1 MVLPTEKVPIGRHY
15 TVPQSSPRFTGR
27 VEELTRLEHS
37 FFSSQQVIP
46 RQRRAVLYGLGGS
59 GKTQIALGFAEKYT
73 ERCGSSSVACIPR
86 IPKTNLNKDSIRSF
100 G

>member
-1 MVLPTEKVPIGRHY
+1 M
-15 TVPQSSPRFTGR
+15 PQSSPRFTGR
-27 VEELTRLEHS
+27 IEELTRLEHS
-37 FFSSQQVIP
+37 FFSQQVIP

-73 ERCGSSSVACIPR
+73 ERCGSSSVQESR
-86 IPKTNLNKDSIRSF
+86 KLTNQAKDLIQSS